1 MSLERTELFRDD
13 TMGRLARGVARR
25 LRRAGHQ
32 ALFAGGAVRD
42 ALLGAAAKDIDIATS
57 ATPDE
62 VEALFEQTYAVGKAF
77 GVVVV
82 LEEGMQFEVA
92 TFRAEAEY
100 SDGRHPDRITYAD
113 AEADAS
119 RRDFTVNGLFFDP
132 ATDTV
137 LDFVDGQADLRR
149 RVIRA
154 IGDPLQRFGEDRLRL
169 MRAVR
174 FCANLDFEMDAPTC
188 DAVKREARH
197 LQVVSAERIREELVK
212 ILTGADPRGGIVL
225 LDECG
230 LLEPI
235 LPELGAMKGCT
246 QPPQFHPEGDVW
258 THTMMMLGSMRERS
272 DDVSAP
278 LALAVLLHDV
288 GKPPTRSVS
297 DRIRFNGHDA
307 QGARMAEQIL
317 RRLRCSRGLIRDVVD
332 LVGQHMRFMVV
343 DQMRPSRR
351 ERWLR
356 DPLFPLHLE
365 LHALDCLASHGGLDK
380 YQFAAEALRALPPV
394 PGPRL
399 LRGGDL
405 LAMGLPE
412 GPDVG
417 RILEAV
423 DDRIAAGELVTREQA
438 LQAARILVDKES
450 RTRRNHD

>member
-1 MSLERTELFRDD
+1 
-13 TMGRLARGVARR
+13 
-25 LRRAGHQ
+25 
-32 ALFAGGAVRD
+32 
-42 ALLGAAAKDIDIATS
+42 
-57 ATPDE
+57 
-62 VEALFEQTYAVGKAF
+62 
-77 GVVVV
+77 
-82 LEEGMQFEVA
+82 
-92 TFRAEAEY
+92 
-100 SDGRHPDRITYAD
+100 
-113 AEADAS
+113 
-119 RRDFTVNGLFFDP
+119 
-132 ATDTV
+132 
-137 LDFVDGQADLRR
+137 
-149 RVIRA
+149 
-154 IGDPLQRFGEDRLRL
+154 
-169 MRAVR
+169 
-174 FCANLDFEMDAPTC
+174 
-188 DAVKREARH
+188 
-197 LQVVSAERIREELVK
+197 
-212 ILTGADPRGGIVL
+212 
-225 LDECG
+225 
-230 LLEPI
+230 
-235 LPELGAMKGCT
+235 
-246 QPPQFHPEGDVW
+246 
-258 THTMMMLGSMRERS
+258 
-272 DDVSAP
+272 
-278 LALAVLLHDV
+278 
-288 GKPPTRSVS
+288 
-297 DRIRFNGHDA
+297 
-307 QGARMAEQIL
+307 MAEQIL